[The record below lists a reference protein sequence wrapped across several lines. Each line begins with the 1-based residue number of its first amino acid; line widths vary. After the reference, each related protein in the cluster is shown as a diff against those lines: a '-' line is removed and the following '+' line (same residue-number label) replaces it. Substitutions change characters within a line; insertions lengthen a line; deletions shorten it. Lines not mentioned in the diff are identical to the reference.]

1 MTIKEIACSCLNLKY
16 LDLKGCENIGKEAI
30 DQLVSLNPNIHV
42 ENFVPIR
49 VPPPN
54 NGDLDVIHELARH
67 LEIPHDAPRDVA
79 SLDNFINDELS
90 RRLSKYYILA
100 KSSFQ
105 KSDQQLE
112 RIC

>member
-1 MTIKEIACSCLNLKY
+1 M
-16 LDLKGCENIGKEAI
+16 NISKEAV

-54 NGDLDVIHELARH
+54 NGVLDVIHELARH
-67 LEIPHDAPRDVA
+67 LGIPHDASRDVA

-90 RRLSKYYILA
+90 RRLSEHCILA
-100 KSSFQ
+100 RPSLRSGGR
-105 KSDQQLE
+105 LLY
-112 RIC
+112 RPRVL